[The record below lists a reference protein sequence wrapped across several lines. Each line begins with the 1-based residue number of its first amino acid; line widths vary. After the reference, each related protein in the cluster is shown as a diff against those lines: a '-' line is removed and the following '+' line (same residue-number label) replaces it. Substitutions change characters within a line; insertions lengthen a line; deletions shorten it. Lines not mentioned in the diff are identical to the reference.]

1 MASVILRILSGAHL
15 GAEIELTPGT
25 WVIGRDDSCDIIL
38 TDSSIAARHAA
49 LRITDAGVLE
59 FDPLDGT
66 ILTALEEAPED
77 GMLVAGRIYRLGGV
91 LFAWGV
97 ADSRDEFW
105 NEVERSL
112 AELSALGARAEA
124 LFFDVTDRA
133 GAAKALTDWVEAN
146 GAPWGVV
153 LNAGVNRDGP
163 LAGMPDEDWDDVIR
177 TDLDGFFNVMKPLVL
192 PMARRRRGRIVVMSS
207 VSGIAGTRGQ
217 TNYSAAKAGLIGAAK
232 ALSTELASR
241 GITVNVI
248 APGLIDTQMATEADR
263 ERILP
268 YIPMRRLGRPEE
280 VAGLAAFLLSD
291 EAGYITRAVIPVSGG
306 LL

>member
-1 MASVILRILSGAHL
+1 MNDTPAAASSAGKTAPASDRAVIVTG
-15 GAEIELTPGT
+15 GT
-25 WVIGRDDSCDIIL
+25 RGIGRAI
-38 TDSSIAARHAA
+38 A
-49 LRITDAGVLE
+49 LRLAREGLRVVITGRARS
-59 FDPLDGT
+59 
-66 ILTALEEAPED
+66 EASY
-77 GMLVAGRIYRLGGV
+77 AT
-91 LFAWGV
+91 
-97 ADSRDEFW
+97 
-105 NEVERSL
+105 L